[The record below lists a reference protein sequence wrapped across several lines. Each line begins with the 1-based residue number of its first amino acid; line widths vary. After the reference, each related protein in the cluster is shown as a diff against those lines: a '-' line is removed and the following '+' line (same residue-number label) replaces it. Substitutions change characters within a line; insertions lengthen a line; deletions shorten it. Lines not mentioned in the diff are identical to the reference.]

1 MLSQSAVRSGIISA
15 GLSENHRLLLVA
27 GLSLVLSAWAAFAQ
41 FIPNPDAML
50 YLRAAELFADGRWHE
65 AAEVYRW
72 PFYSLIIGVV
82 ISLTGASALVSA
94 QVVNALLDMAAA
106 VVFVQLVTKLGRGD
120 RRIAFWAAFLILLHP
135 KLVQLRPVII
145 RDHGFYT
152 FFLLAL
158 YLVVLDLRS
167 PHWLLKLGT
176 ALAIIAAGLFRLE
189 AAFLLLLVPSFYLF
203 DRFSSVVGKL
213 AVVLGV
219 LLICLL
225 LVPGYT
231 LWNFMGSYSSTS
243 IATLLDVWS
252 TQIDGLF
259 RSTHALIDQF
269 QKLLPPGRN
278 VGGLAYVGAVVAITT
293 DIMLRALT
301 FPIAVLAMLAFVP
314 HRLLPAFASSFIGWF
329 AWWQLPLLL
338 TFMAFAL
345 FLDWRYAMAF
355 ALLAG
360 IPAVFTLEKAAG
372 DALAQGKLAKV
383 LFGAAILAIV
393 VPFVLAFPRPSNLSH
408 LRDAAYWIR
417 KNVPAHARV
426 VTNDG
431 RIAYYSAR
439 AYEKEIALRPDAVI
453 KDSLNGADY
462 LVIHIERGRFPP
474 GIKQE
479 QEGLVASFAGGR
491 DGQVFAYRLR

>member
-1 MLSQSAVRSGIISA
+1 MLSQSAVRSSICA
-15 GLSENHRLLLVA
+15 GLSDHQRLLLVA
-27 GLSLVLSAWAAFAQ
+27 GISLTLSAWGAFAQ
-41 FIPNPDAML
+41 FIPNPDAMF

-82 ISLTGASALVSA
+82 VALTGAPALISA
-94 QVVNALLDMAAA
+94 QIVNALLDMATALA
-106 VVFVQLVTKLGRGD
+106 FVQLVAKLAGDD
-120 RRIAFWAAFLILLHP
+120 RRIAFWAAFFILLHP
-135 KLVQLRPVII
+135 RLIQLRPVII
-145 RDHGFYT
+145 RDHGFLT
-152 FFLLAL
+152 FFVLAL
-158 YLVVLDLRS
+158 YLLVLDLRS

-176 ALAIIAAGLFRLE
+176 ALAIVAAGLFRLE
-189 AAFLLLLVPSFYLF
+189 AALLLLLVPAFYLF
-203 DRFSSVVGKL
+203 DRFSSAAGKIT
-213 AVVLGV
+213 VVLGV
-219 LLICLL
+219 LFISLL

-243 IATLLDVWS
+243 IAALLDVWS
-252 TQIDGLF
+252 TQIEGLF
-259 RSTHALIDQF
+259 RSTQALIDQF

-278 VGGLAYVGAVVAITT
+278 VGGLAYMGAVVAITT
-293 DIMLRALT
+293 DIVLRALT
-301 FPIAVLAMLAFVP
+301 VPIAVLAILAFVP
-314 HRLLPAFASSFIGWF
+314 HRLLPGFASSFVGWF

-383 LFGAAILAIV
+383 LFGAAMLAIV
-393 VPFVLAFPRPSNLSH
+393 IPFVLAFPRPSKLSY

-417 KNVPAHARV
+417 DNVPAQARV
-426 VTNDG
+426 ITNDA
-431 RIAYYSAR
+431 RIAYYSGR
-439 AYEKEIALRPDAVI
+439 TYEREIALRPDAVI

-474 GIKQE
+474 GIRQE
-479 QEGLVASFAGGR
+479 QEGQVASFAGSS